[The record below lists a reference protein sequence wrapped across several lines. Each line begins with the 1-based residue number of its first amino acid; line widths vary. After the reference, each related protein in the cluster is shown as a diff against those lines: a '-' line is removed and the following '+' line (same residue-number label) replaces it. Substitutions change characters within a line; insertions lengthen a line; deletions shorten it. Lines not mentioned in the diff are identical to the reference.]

1 MKFIKFKAYLNN
13 EKCTYKGLCK
23 NEYCKGNFIV
33 SESTVLWIGRNETKC
48 TCNLLVDH
56 VAMVQKVPAPK
67 AVPSTLPN

>member
-1 MKFIKFKAYLNN
+1 MRSVPTRDYLGMNIVK
-13 EKCTYKGLCK
+13 ETLQSVKVQYFGLAEMH
-23 NEYCKGNFIV
+23 NV
-33 SESTVLWIGRNETKC
+33 HETKC

>member
-1 MKFIKFKAYLNN
+1 MNIVKETLQLVKVQYF
-13 EKCTYKGLCK
+13 GLAEMH
-23 NEYCKGNFIV
+23 NV
-33 SESTVLWIGRNETKC
+33 HETKC